1 MVAEVTSGPSFPS
14 SPRAAA
20 AEKARR
26 AWIQHILET
35 LEGDAARD
43 AAGQAADWLAMP
55 AALLELVDHPENFVR
70 IELASNPATPDA
82 VLHRLAE
89 DEDEW
94 VRYLVG
100 ANPLR
105 LLSSQERLDFR
116 MKQDAALGEMASG
129 SPGSAVETFLL
140 AVVELVGPWDVTM
153 AT

>member
-1 MVAEVTSGPSFPS
+1 MTSCPTFPS
-14 SPRAAA
+14 TPRAAA
-20 AEKARR
+20 AEKFRC

-43 AAGQAADWLAMP
+43 AAGQAANWLGMP

-70 IELASNPATPDA
+70 IELASNPATPDV

-105 LLSSQERLDFR
+105 ILSALERLDFR
-116 MKQDAALGEMASG
+116 MKQDAALREMASEG
-129 SPGSAVETFLL
+129 PGPAVETFLL